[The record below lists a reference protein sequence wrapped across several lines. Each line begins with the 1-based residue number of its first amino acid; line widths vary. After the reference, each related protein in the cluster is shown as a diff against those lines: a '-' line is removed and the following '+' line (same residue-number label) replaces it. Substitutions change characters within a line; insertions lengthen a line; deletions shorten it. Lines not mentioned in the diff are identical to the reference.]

1 MSFDSRSFNAESW
14 GLSWGLTY
22 EANQEV
28 TLFAASGHN
37 APPLASRR
45 YPQGR
50 KRNLRLENEKVR
62 MRIVRRQ
69 EEDWL
74 FGVL

>member
-1 MSFDSRSFNAESW
+1 MSFDSRSFSEESW
-14 GLSWGLTY
+14 GPSWGLTW
-22 EANQEV
+22 EAAQVDLNP
-28 TLFAASGHN
+28 SKGSN
-37 APPLASRR
+37 APPLANRR

-69 EEDWL
+69 EEEL
-74 FGVL
+74 FLAL